1 MGENKRYYWLKL
13 KKDFFDSKEMK
24 KLRKL
29 AGGDTFTI
37 IYLKM
42 QLLSLADEGKLYFDG
57 VEDSF
62 ADEIALQIDEDP
74 ENVKVTIL
82 YLQKVGLLEMQSDN
96 ELFLSEVPYMTGSE
110 TDKAEFMRKKRQQK
124 NNNAI
129 DKGNIVTRMLPEVT
143 KCYTE
148 IEKEKETDKDKEK
161 EKETDNNMSTGVD
174 GISSIHIHYQEI
186 IDLFNSICVSLNKVR
201 NLTDTRKKKIKSAYK
216 LLNGDYEG
224 LFKRVEESDFLSG
237 RSGKWDKCGFD
248 WIMKQENMVKILEGN
263 YDNKGGNSNG
273 GTQQDSKGAY
283 DDLPEIGITL

>member
-129 DKGNIVTRMLPEVT
+129 DKGNNVPQMLPDVT

-148 IEKEKETDKDKEK
+148 IEKDIENRYRDRDRDRGSADAEE
-161 EKETDNNMSTGVD
+161 SGGV
-174 GISSIHIHYQEI
+174 SSSQIV
-186 IDLFNSICVSLNKVR
+186 DLFHSICKSYPKVR
-201 NLTDTRKKKIKSAYK
+201 SISENRKKAIQARLRVHGIDTIKEVFEKA
-216 LLNGDYEG
+216 EA
-224 LFKRVEESDFLSG
+224 SDFLK
-237 RSGKWDKCGFD
+237 GKNNKNWSADFD
-248 WIMKQENMVKILEGN
+248 WIMTDGNFSKILDGK
-263 YDNKGGNSNG
+263 YDNRGDKIGTNSSNPKEENSTVWGGIDFS
-273 GTQQDSKGAY
+273 DIY
-283 DDLPEIGITL
+283 I

>member
-62 ADEIALQIDEDP
+62 AEEIALQIDEDP

-82 YLQKVGLLEMQSDN
+82 YLQKVGLVEMQADN
-96 ELFLSEVPYMTGSE
+96 ELFLSEVPYMIGSE
-110 TDKAEFMRKKRQQK
+110 TDKAEYMRKKRQQK
-124 NNNAI
+124 SKYVISNGNN
-129 DKGNIVTRMLPEVT
+129 VTQMLPDVT

-148 IEKEKETDKDKEK
+148 KEIEIEKDIEKKIETEI
-161 EKETDNNMSTGVD
+161 DNKNKNKKTEYDVLIENYTSNMELRNTIYEFIKMRK
-174 GISSIHIHYQEI
+174 GIKKPITTYG
-186 IDLFNSICVSLNKVR
+186 LKKMLNKLDSLAD
-201 NLTDTRKKKIKSAYK
+201 NDKNKIAILDQSIIRSWAGIFE
-216 LLNGDYEG
+216 LN
-224 LFKRVEESDFLSG
+224 
-237 RSGKWDKCGFD
+237 
-248 WIMKQENMVKILEGN
+248 Q
-263 YDNKGGNSNG
+263 KGGNNNG

>member
-62 ADEIALQIDEDP
+62 AEEIALQIDEDP

-82 YLQKVGLLEMQSDN
+82 YLQKVGLVEMQADN
-96 ELFLSEVPYMTGSE
+96 ELFLSEVPYMIGSE
-110 TDKAEFMRKKRQQK
+110 TDKAEYMRKKRQQK
-124 NNNAI
+124 SKYVISNGNN
-129 DKGNIVTRMLPEVT
+129 VTQMLPDVT

-148 IEKEKETDKDKEK
+148 KEKEIEKDIEK
-161 EKETDNNMSTGVD
+161 KIETEIDNKNKNKKTEYDVLIENYSD
-174 GISSIHIHYQEI
+174 N
-186 IDLFNSICVSLNKVR
+186 IDLRNTIYEFIKMRKGIKKPITSYGLKKMLNKLDSLAD
-201 NLTDTRKKKIKSAYK
+201 NDKNKIAILDQSIMRSWAGIFE
-216 LLNGDYEG
+216 LN
-224 LFKRVEESDFLSG
+224 
-237 RSGKWDKCGFD
+237 
-248 WIMKQENMVKILEGN
+248 Q
-263 YDNKGGNSNG
+263 KGGNNNG
-273 GTQQDSKGAY
+273 GTQQNTKGAY